1 MKLPSTMCD
10 YQFISSDHSAAYG
23 KFYSPRYPS
32 TYPKNI
38 RCSYR
43 FRASCLNRADIIRV
57 YDGRSTS
64 APSIR
69 LLCNEGT
76 EYEVLSTGSELLIEF
91 VANSD
96 RPGRGFRAKYQ
107 FQPAVDDASVD
118 TLKYS
123 RLGGS
128 SFPTEVEPNVSE
140 TSK

>member
-1 MKLPSTMCD
+1 MFRTDGMKLPSTMCD

-43 FRASCLNRADIIRV
+43 FRARYKERIRIIFEEVNLQKGDISCLNRADIIRV
-57 YDGRSTS
+57 YDSRSTS

-76 EYEVLSTGSELLIEF
+76 EYEVLSTGSELLVEF

-107 FQPAVDDASVD
+107 FQPA
-118 TLKYS
+118 
-123 RLGGS
+123 
-128 SFPTEVEPNVSE
+128 
-140 TSK
+140 

>member
-1 MKLPSTMCD
+1 MLYSKEKLKLTETLIAMEKKK
-10 YQFISSDHSAAYG
+10 AYCT
-23 KFYSPRYPS
+23 RMA
-32 TYPKNI
+32 N
-38 RCSYR
+38 
-43 FRASCLNRADIIRV
+43 CLNRADIIRV

-69 LLCNEGT
+69 LLCNEGA
-76 EYEVLSTGSELLIEF
+76 EYEVLSTGSELLVEF

-107 FQPAVDDASVD
+107 FQPAVDDTSVD

-128 SFPTEVEPNVSE
+128 SFGTEVEPNVSE
-140 TSK
+140 TSGQNWMKYA